1 MRFWGVVTVIRNIFS
16 NTKVLGK
23 ALDATWI
30 RNEVISHNIANVDT
44 PGFKKSAVRFEDEL
58 EAAIMQRGI
67 EGNRTRQNHMDIGR
81 MAIDRVR
88 PEIFSPSGTTMR
100 EDGNNVDI
108 DAEMAA
114 LANNTVMYNYLVQKI
129 TREFH
134 RIRNVIMEGRR

>member
-1 MRFWGVVTVIRNIFS
+1 MLIRNIFS
-16 NTKVLGK
+16 NTKVLEK
-23 ALDATWI
+23 ALDATWL
-30 RNEVISHNIANVDT
+30 RNEVISNNIANVDT

-58 EAAIMQRGI
+58 EAAMVQRGI
-67 EGNRTRQNHMDIGR
+67 EGNKTRQNHINIGQ
-81 MAIDRVR
+81 ASIDWVR
-88 PEIFSPSGTTMR
+88 PEIFTSEGTSMR

-114 LANNTVMYNYLVQKI
+114 LANNTIMYNYLVQKI

>member
-1 MRFWGVVTVIRNIFS
+1 MIRNIFS
-16 NTKVLGK
+16 NTKVLDK
-23 ALDATWI
+23 ALDATWL
-30 RNEVISHNIANVDT
+30 RNEVISNNIANVDT

-58 EAAIMQRGI
+58 KAAKMQRNI
-67 EGNRTRQNHMDIGR
+67 EGNRTRQNHMDVGR
-81 MAIDRVR
+81 ASIDRIV
-88 PEIFSPSGTTMR
+88 PEVFSPSGISMR

-129 TREFH
+129 TREFQ

>member
-1 MRFWGVVTVIRNIFS
+1 VITVIRNIFS
-16 NTKVLGK
+16 NTKVLDK
-23 ALDATWI
+23 ALDATWL
-30 RNEVISHNIANVDT
+30 RNEVISNNIANVDT

-58 EAAIMQRGI
+58 KAAKMQRNI
-67 EGNRTRQNHMDIGR
+67 EGNRTRQNHMDVGR
-81 MAIDRVR
+81 ASIDRIV
-88 PEIFSPSGTTMR
+88 PEVFSPSGISMR

-129 TREFH
+129 TREFQ

>member
-1 MRFWGVVTVIRNIFS
+1 VIRNIFS
-16 NTKVLGK
+16 NTKVLDK
-23 ALDATWI
+23 ALDATWL
-30 RNEVISHNIANVDT
+30 RNEVISNNIANVDT

-58 EAAIMQRGI
+58 KAAKMQRNI
-67 EGNRTRQNHMDIGR
+67 EGNRTRQNHMDVGR
-81 MAIDRVR
+81 ASIDRIV
-88 PEIFSPSGTTMR
+88 PEVFSPSGISMR

-129 TREFH
+129 TREFQ